1 MTHDSPLQKRK
12 FLTITFLL
20 LIGLFQVTLTAQ
32 THSVSGYI
40 TDATNGETLIGASVL
55 ISGQNCK
62 GLKST
67 ENTENSIVIQRDN
80 CKFTIGKTTN
90 SYGYF
95 ALTLPEGDYDITVRY
110 MGYKKYYAHIDLNA
124 DKKLKIKLDPAENTL
139 DEVVVRADREK
150 VALPQMGVNH
160 LSTLTTNKLPVFFGE
175 RDIIKSI
182 QLLPGIKTGGNQ
194 TSFSVRGGNVTQN
207 LILLDEATVFNP
219 AHAFGIF
226 STFNSDAIR
235 DVTVYKGTAPAEFGG
250 RTSSVIDIKM
260 DDGNNEKYGATANL
274 GLISSSLKLEG
285 PIQKGKSSFLI
296 AGRRTYLDML
306 IHSLPGQLFKD
317 LKLYFYDLNAKFNYS
332 FSDKDRVYLSGYL
345 GRDAF
350 GLDKFGQYTFGNKTG
365 TLRWNHVFKSNA
377 FSNTSLIF
385 TDYNTQLGVKLSNIN
400 LQIFN
405 QIYDVNIK
413 QQFQIFSLLDHEIKF
428 GMDGVYRS
436 INGGKLSVNDKQLG
450 SDNLRKGLEVSF
462 FAQDSWKLN
471 DNLRVNYGARVC
483 NYNALGGSKY
493 YQLDENKNLID
504 TIAPN
509 SIVQSYLSLEP
520 RVTLSY
526 LVNENASLKLG
537 YSRNTQNIHQ
547 LVNPNSTSID
557 PETKWIANTNN
568 IKPEISD
575 ILSIGNFWSIQNN
588 YELSAELYYRK
599 MYNEIDYKEHADA
612 YDPIVERQLLSG
624 QGRAYGLELLL
635 KKNTGKLTGW
645 VGYTLSRTERQINGI
660 NNNNWYLSDLD
671 RTHDLSVVLMYD
683 INKKLSCSSVWVYR
697 TGRAVTYPSGKY
709 IIDGDPVLAYPER
722 NGSRWPDYKRLDIN
736 LTWKAL
742 KTKNMDVDVN
752 LGVYNLLGWD
762 NPIIVY
768 FTNTGNET
776 KAMSTSII
784 RQIPSIS
791 ATLKLK

>member
-1 MTHDSPLQKRK
+1 MTLDSSRQNRK

-20 LIGLFQVTLTAQ
+20 LIWFSQLTLTAQ
-32 THSVSGYI
+32 THSISGYV
-40 TDATNGETLIGASVL
+40 TDGTNGETLIGASVL

-62 GLKST
+62 GLKSN
-67 ENTENSIVIQRDN
+67 ENNESSIVIQREN

-95 ALTLPEGDYDITVRY
+95 ALTLPSGEYDFTVRY
-110 MGYKKYYAHIDLNA
+110 MGYRNYHAHIDLNA
-124 DKKLKIKLDPAENTL
+124 DKKLKIKLEPAENTL

-150 VALPQMGVNH
+150 VAEPQMGTNH
-160 LSTLTTNKLPVFFGE
+160 LSTLTANKLPVFFGE

-260 DDGNNEKYGATANL
+260 DDGNNENYGATANL

-306 IHSLPGQLFKD
+306 IHSLPGELFKD

-332 FSDKDRVYLSGYL
+332 FSDKDRIYLSGYL

-385 TDYNTQLGVKLSNIN
+385 TDYNTQLGVKLSDIN

-405 QIYDVNIK
+405 QIYDVNLK
-413 QQFQIFSLLDHEIKF
+413 QHFQIFSSVDHEIKF
-428 GMDGVYRS
+428 GMDGVYRA
-436 INGGKLSVNDKQLG
+436 INGGKLTLNDKQLG
-450 SDNLRKGLEVSF
+450 NDNQRAALEASF
-462 FAQDSWKLN
+462 FAQDSWKVN

-493 YQLDENKNLID
+493 YTLDDNKNIID
-504 TIAPN
+504 TIAPK
-509 SIVQSYLSLEP
+509 SIAQSYLSIEP
-520 RVTLSY
+520 RVTFSY

-547 LVNPNSTSID
+547 LVNPNTTSID

-575 ILSIGNFWSIQNN
+575 IVSFGNFWSIQNN
-588 YELSAELYYRK
+588 YDISAEVYYRK

-624 QGRAYGLELLL
+624 QGRAYGLELLF

-660 NNNNWYLSDLD
+660 NSNNWYLSDLD
-671 RTHDLSVVLMYD
+671 RTHDLSVVVMYD
-683 INKKLSCSSVWVYR
+683 INKKFSCSSVWVYK
-697 TGRAVTYPSGKY
+697 TGRAVTYPSGRY
-709 IIDGDPVLAYPER
+709 TIDGDPVFAYPER

-736 LTWKAL
+736 LTWKAV
-742 KTKNMDVDVN
+742 KTRNLDVDVN
-752 LGVYNLLGWD
+752 LGVYNVLGNT
-762 NPIIVY
+762 NPVIVY
-768 FTNTGNET
+768 FTNTGDQT
-776 KAMSTSII
+776 KAMSMSII
-784 RQIPSIS
+784 KQIPSIS
-791 ATLKLK
+791 ATFKLK